1 MTQATT
7 TQPNP
12 NEFAPDSGGT
22 EETSASLMLV
32 LAYMALWVIL
42 LAFVG
47 VNWRR
52 QRALS
57 QRLSEVERSLAARG
71 S

>member
-7 TQPNP
+7 TQPTA
-12 NEFAPDSGGT
+12 NEFVPDAGGT

-47 VNWRR
+47 VSWRR
-52 QRALS
+52 QRAMS
-57 QRLSEVERSLAARG
+57 DRLTAVERSLEARG
-71 S
+71 P